1 MIVDVAMSDLNAQFA
16 ALADP
21 TRRAI
26 IARLA
31 QGEATVS
38 ELVGQFD
45 LTQPTISSH
54 LKVLEKA
61 ALITRDRVAQ
71 TRPCRL
77 NPAGLKATA
86 EWLSDYD
93 RFWKGTVDRFV
104 ENAEQ
109 QSPKTQKDRKHDGK
123 P

>member
-1 MIVDVAMSDLNAQFA
+1 MEQLTTRLA

-21 TRRAI
+21 TRLAI

-31 QGEATVS
+31 RGDATVLQ
-38 ELVGQFD
+38 LVDQFE

-61 ALITRDRVAQ
+61 GLITRERIAQ

-77 NPAGLKATA
+77 NPAGLKSIAD
-86 EWLSDYD
+86 WLKDYETFWTGTID
-93 RFWKGTVDRFV
+93 RFADF
-104 ENAEQ
+104 AD
-109 QSPKTQKDRKHDGK
+109 QSSKADEHGQDKDPHA
-123 P
+123 

>member
-1 MIVDVAMSDLNAQFA
+1 MTLNASLA

-31 QGEATVS
+31 QGEATVT
-38 ELVGQFD
+38 ELVAQFD

-54 LKVLEKA
+54 LKVLETA
-61 ALITRDRVAQ
+61 ALITRGRVAQ

-77 NPAGLKATA
+77 NPDGLKPIA
-86 EWLSDYD
+86 EWLASYERFWTATLD
-93 RFWKGTVDRFV
+93 RFADH
-104 ENAEQ
+104 AEARGAEGQ
-109 QSPKTQKDRKHDGK
+109 NTKSGAPR
-123 P
+123 

>member
-1 MIVDVAMSDLNAQFA
+1 MSTLDAAFA

-31 QGEATVS
+31 KGEATVGQ
-38 ELVGQFD
+38 LVQQFN
-45 LTQPTISSH
+45 LRQPTISSH

-61 ALITRDRVAQ
+61 GFITRSKIAQ

-77 NPAGLKATA
+77 SPEGLKAVADWVGTY
-86 EWLSDYD
+86 EQFWLA
-93 RFWKGTVDRFV
+93 TIDRFV
-104 ENAEQ
+104 EVANSAATKE
-109 QSPKTQKDRKHDGK
+109 DY
-123 P
+123 